1 MNLIV
6 VFCLSFLSLAH
17 AYRALHPTGP
27 PSVDDDADVFNHAS
41 RSASSGFIRSSG
53 SHSKHFRKN
62 LAKCVEHPFP
72 KAFLRPSAAR
82 FARAAFSRA
91 VSDVI
96 STETRTSSFASSGV
110 SSWSRATAWPLA
122 SWSRTAFWPASF
134 ERPARRRRLL
144 TPFFVFIGVVGTT
157 RERETRPWSFLL
169 LLFFVERVSL
179 HVTDPFFISS
189 SHLSLYRNALDGAP
203 NVSFASSSC
212 SASSVPGHIGE
223 PRLSSAKT
231 HANDHM
237 SMD

>member
-27 PSVDDDADVFNHAS
+27 PSVDDDADVFNYAS
-41 RSASSGFIRSSG
+41 RSASSGVIRSSG

-72 KAFLRPSAAR
+72 KAFLRPSAAH
-82 FARAAFSRA
+82 FARAAFSRGRHLDGDEN
-91 VSDVI
+91 VLIRVI
-96 STETRTSSFASSGV
+96 WSLFLV
-110 SSWSRATAWPLA
+110 SSDGMAVGVVVEDGILA
-122 SWSRTAFWPASF
+122 RVIRTTSEKEAAFDA
-134 ERPARRRRLL
+134 
-144 TPFFVFIGVVGTT
+144 FFVFIGVVGTT

-212 SASSVPGHIGE
+212 SVSSVPGHIGE

>member
-6 VFCLSFLSLAH
+6 VFCLSFVVSVH
-17 AYRALHPTGP
+17 FTRAYRALHPTGP
-27 PSVDDDADVFNHAS
+27 PSVDDDADVFNNHAS
-41 RSASSGFIRSSG
+41 RSASSGVIRSSG

-110 SSWSRATAWPLA
+110 SSWFRA
-122 SWSRTAFWPASF
+122 TAFWPASF
-134 ERPARRRRLL
+134 ERSARRRRLL
-144 TPFFVFIGVVGTT
+144 TPFFGFIGVVGTT

-169 LLFFVERVSL
+169 
-179 HVTDPFFISS
+179 
-189 SHLSLYRNALDGAP
+189 
-203 NVSFASSSC
+203 
-212 SASSVPGHIGE
+212 
-223 PRLSSAKT
+223 
-231 HANDHM
+231 
-237 SMD
+237 